1 MSIHRSY
8 FSRNN
13 TLLNN
18 SFTNTGKAPYT
29 ELYFGSANDV
39 ISTYGFSRFI
49 FDLDLTELI
58 NKFSDG
64 TISTGCTGFNGVSHK
79 LIMTNTSS
87 FDKELINGQI
97 WDGRIR
103 ATSFDLNLIR
113 IPKTSGATG
122 SPQTWDNGV
131 GSDYYDVKNTQN
143 FSNGLLS
150 PIMLPNNKSYSQ
162 RPSNWYQRTTLSGW
176 SEYGIYSNVNT
187 GRTAFSAMTIVDS
200 QHFEYGNEDIEFDMT
215 REINLILTGGT
226 TGNTGWIISFPTELE
241 LITGFTQN
249 YAVAFFCKDTQTF
262 YEPFLET
269 TYDDLIED
277 DRNTFYK
284 NRQNK
289 LYLYSYIDGDLVNL
303 DTPPQV
309 ALVDSSDSIIQ
320 GPITSCLK
328 TKGIYEVTFSAIT
341 SSTISTNCTLY
352 DVWSGLTYNGNSLTN
367 ITNQVVLQS
376 FSKSIQLGPESQDPI
391 LYGFDYYG
399 IKQDEKILNTD
410 VRKVGV
416 IVKKAY
422 STNETL
428 KQVNVY
434 YRIYVREGQT
444 EVQVQD
450 WTKVN
455 RSYNQYYFMFDTR
468 DKIPNEYYI
477 DLKVYSD
484 GASDTYKRQ
493 IKFQIVNKK

>member
-79 LIMTNTSS
+79 LRMTNTSS

-97 WDGRIR
+97 WDGRVR

-122 SPQTWDNGV
+122 SSQTWDNGV

-215 REINLILTGGT
+215 QEINLILTGGT
-226 TGNTGWIISFPTELE
+226 TGNTGWIISFPIELE

-303 DTPPQV
+303 DTPPRV
-309 ALVDSSDSIIQ
+309 TLVDSSDSVIQ

-352 DVWSGLTYNGNSLTN
+352 DVWSGLTYNGNSLTD

-376 FSKSIQLGPESQDPI
+376 VSKSI
-391 LYGFDYYG
+391 
-399 IKQDEKILNTD
+399 
-410 VRKVGV
+410 
-416 IVKKAY
+416 
-422 STNETL
+422 
-428 KQVNVY
+428 
-434 YRIYVREGQT
+434 IY
-444 EVQVQD
+444 
-450 WTKVN
+450 
-455 RSYNQYYFMFDTR
+455 
-468 DKIPNEYYI
+468 
-477 DLKVYSD
+477 
-484 GASDTYKRQ
+484 
-493 IKFQIVNKK
+493 